1 MPVHF
6 FYSLKS
12 FQHCIFVLTFVGSV
26 LSSFF
31 KYRLEDHGLHPVG
44 NTPPGTCILSPG
56 GSHTYHLAVCTD
68 KYLAMK
74 KLNMLIEIEIQQK
87 YSYFTLSQKAATRFQ
102 LTLRKLGS
110 PFVFE
115 SRLDNGENVPG
126 ILVLYSVTHFKSSS
140 SDPDGGHS
148 CITRY
153 TVRVFLFLVFLNDGK
168 LYYLSRERK
177 SLRGS

>member
-1 MPVHF
+1 
-6 FYSLKS
+6 
-12 FQHCIFVLTFVGSV
+12 
-26 LSSFF
+26 
-31 KYRLEDHGLHPVG
+31 
-44 NTPPGTCILSPG
+44 
-56 GSHTYHLAVCTD
+56 
-68 KYLAMK
+68 MK

-102 LTLRKLGS
+102 LTLRKLGHGS

-168 LYYLSRERK
+168 LYIFLEREK
-177 SLRGS
+177 VLEEVKLKEKWNSF